1 MTVLLSHRASDAFL
15 DLALAGDRTEAVR
28 LTLEL
33 VDDGFSLPSVLTS
46 VVGAAQCEVGR
57 RWQRAELSVAD
68 EHLVTGISQ
77 AALTALSA
85 NGRHPASEG
94 TVVVACAEGDWHA
107 LPSQMFAES
116 LRAVGQ
122 GVLQLG
128 ASVPAADVGT
138 LLERRQVDALAV
150 TCSLPLSY
158 LGVASLADVAHRR
171 GIPVLAGGRAL
182 DAGRAFTLGAD
193 AWAADV
199 TSAAEILGAWR
210 SDPPEVDADP
220 VELEA
225 AAITLER
232 RAMSIADQ
240 AFVALM
246 DRFPP
251 MASYDERQRDRTR
264 EDLISIVRFVAAA
277 RLVGDDE
284 VFTDFSTWLEEVLG
298 VRGVPAAALAAGL
311 TVLVPLVR
319 EVDTRSAALIA
330 DAAARLG

>member
-1 MTVLLSHRASDAFL
+1 MTALLSHRASDSFL
-15 DLALAGDRTEAVR
+15 ELALAGDRTQAVR
-28 LTLEL
+28 LTLDL
-33 VDDGFSLPSVLTS
+33 VDDGFPLPAVLTS

-57 RWQRAELSVAD
+57 RWQRAELTVAD

-77 AALTALSA
+77 AALSALTA
-85 NGRHPASEG
+85 NGRQPAAEG

-107 LPSQMFAES
+107 LPSQLFAES
-116 LRAVGQ
+116 LRALGQ
-122 GVLQLG
+122 GVLHLG

-138 LLERRQVDALAV
+138 LLERRRADALVV

-158 LGVASLADVAHRR
+158 RGVASLADAAHRR
-171 GIPVLAGGRAL
+171 HIPVLAGGRAL
-182 DAGRAFTLGAD
+182 TPGRAFTLGAD

-199 TSAAEILGAWR
+199 ASAAEILGAWR
-210 SDPPEVDADP
+210 SDPPEVDVDA

-225 AAITLER
+225 AAVTLER
-232 RAMSIADQ
+232 RATSIADQ
-240 AFVALM
+240 AFAALM
-246 DRFPP
+246 ERFPP

-284 VFTDFSTWLEEVLG
+284 VFTDFATWLEEVLA
-298 VRGVPAAALAAGL
+298 VRGVPASALAAGL
-311 TVLVPLVR
+311 AVLTPVVGELDER
-319 EVDTRSAALIA
+319 GAALVA

>member
-1 MTVLLSHRASDAFL
+1 MTALLSQRASDSFL
-15 DLALAGDRTEAVR
+15 ELALAGDRTQAVR
-28 LTLEL
+28 LALDL
-33 VDDGFSLPSVLTS
+33 VDDGFPLPAVLTS

-57 RWQRAELSVAD
+57 RWQRAELTVAD

-77 AALTALSA
+77 AALSALSA
-85 NGRHPASEG
+85 NGRHPAAEG

-122 GVLQLG
+122 GVLHLG
-128 ASVPAADVGT
+128 ASAPAADVGT
-138 LLERRQVDALAV
+138 LLEHRRADALVV

-158 LGVASLADVAHRR
+158 RGVAGLADAAHRR
-171 GIPVLAGGRAL
+171 RIPVLAGGRAL
-182 DAGRAFTLGAD
+182 NPARAFTLGAD

-199 TSAAEILGAWR
+199 SSAAEILGAWR
-210 SDPPEVDADP
+210 SDPPEVDVDA

-225 AAITLER
+225 AAVTLER
-232 RAMSIADQ
+232 RASSIADR
-240 AFVALM
+240 AFAVLM
-246 DRFPP
+246 ERFPP

-284 VFTDFSTWLEEVLG
+284 VFTDFAAWLEEVLA

-311 TVLVPLVR
+311 TVLAPMVR
-319 EVDTRSAALIA
+319 EIDDRGAALVA
-330 DAAARLG
+330 DTSARLT